1 MTTARKTTASKTAD
15 TKQIEEAV
23 TVGKEAVEKAMKATS
38 ENYEQAVA
46 ATKEAVTATKEQFEK
61 ASATVMKSYDEMVA
75 MNKDNVDALVSAS
88 NIYAKGM
95 EELGKAAFAFAQA
108 SAEANVATA
117 KALMGAKTMNDV
129 FTIQSDFARSQ
140 FDSFVAEATKLGEMG
155 LKTANESVEPIQTQ
169 VNVTVEKLFK
179 PVAA

>member
-1 MTTARKTTASKTAD
+1 MTTARKTATPKAAEE
-15 TKQIEEAV
+15 KQIEEAV
-23 TVGKEAVEKAMKATS
+23 TVGKEAVEKAMKATT

-61 ASATVMKSYDEMVA
+61 ASATVMKSYDDMVA
-75 MNKDNVDALVSAS
+75 MNKENVDALVSAS

-129 FTIQSDFARSQ
+129 FAIQSDFARTQ
-140 FDSFVAEATKLGEMG
+140 FDSLVAETTKLSEMG
-155 LKTANESVEPIQTQ
+155 LKTANETVEPIQAQ
-169 VNVTVEKLFK
+169 VNVAVEKMFK
-179 PVAA
+179 PIAA